1 MAKCCISLGDVVSAE
16 QALDR
21 VVELDSASGPG
32 LVQAEQHALA
42 QLKKFQADT
51 EQAYQAKDYRKVNF
65 VTKRNT
71 KCLSHFTETHQI
83 ILFPFF

>member
-21 VVELDSASGPG
+21 VLELDANAAANG
-32 LVQAEQHALA
+32 LVQQEQMSLA

-51 EQAYQAKDYRKVNF
+51 DQAYQVKDYRKVLN
-65 VTKRNT
+65 KRRICKRGGAN
-71 KCLSHFTETHQI
+71 
-83 ILFPFF
+83 

>member
-21 VVELDSASGPG
+21 VLELDANAAANG
-32 LVQAEQHALA
+32 LVQQEQMSLA

-51 EQAYQAKDYRKVNF
+51 DQAYQVKDYRKV
-65 VTKRNT
+65 
-71 KCLSHFTETHQI
+71 
-83 ILFPFF
+83 FFKAEQKKDLQKGDC